1 MIEGHFILDIVSGDV
16 HILWLYNIMDRIYKY
31 NSNASYEPNGG
42 TYLQLITAKDLYIQ
56 NITVAENGG
65 HSDSFQVKFPNVFTN
80 YPLGAVR
87 VEDQK
92 FKDWDHYKF
101 TIWQSQLNFVVFCA
115 SSACGVS
122 VEHLNAKEPMI
133 RSIYRFHV
141 YYHIRRILKIL
152 EIPLPY
158 ENSFNQ
164 YNNPYNHEK
173 FIRICSEYGVSND
186 LTKWR
191 NQKYFSTWQSRAW
204 ETGKPG
210 MSYIN
215 ENSFSGWIIEKL
227 DGLTMLGLQKLSE
240 SVRDYAYLILTSQ
253 TSTRD
258 LIVGHEGRNLDA
270 QRVFLNTF
278 ENVVNK
284 RVNIPE
290 DIRRFQKTLQY
301 ARSKVDYVIGEF
313 IYMLPSDMNLRTG
326 NIRNYNNKILI
337 SSPSFK
343 IGTNVKIN
351 LLSSENRR
359 LSDDGEQ
366 AKLKDKPD
374 VKSKKVEM
382 VKTKPDVKS
391 NKEHKQDVKPNIKFD
406 RESKQDVKKP
416 DTNKITYE
424 EEKVALILGTT
435 AVFTVWWMF
444 K

>member
-1 MIEGHFILDIVSGDV
+1 
-16 HILWLYNIMDRIYKY
+16 MDRIYKY
-31 NSNASYEPNGG
+31 NPDASYKPNGG

-56 NITVAENGG
+56 NITVAEHDGG

-101 TIWQSQLNFVVFCA
+101 TIWQSQLNFAIFCA

-173 FIRICSEYGVSND
+173 FIGICSEYGVSND

-204 ETGKPG
+204 ETNKPG

-215 ENSFSGWIIEKL
+215 ENSFSRWIIEKS
-227 DGLTMLGLQKLSE
+227 DGLTTLGLQKLSE

-253 TSTRD
+253 TSTRGQ
-258 LIVGHEGRNLDA
+258 IIGHEARNLDA

-278 ENVVNK
+278 EDVVAR
-284 RVNIPE
+284 RVSIPE
-290 DIRRFQKTLQY
+290 DIQRFQKTLQY
-301 ARSKVDYVIGEF
+301 ARSKVDYAIGEF
-313 IYMLPSDMNLRTG
+313 VYMLPSDMNLQIG

-337 SSPSFK
+337 SSPNFN
-343 IGTNVKIN
+343 IGTNLKVNLDDDDTKVAKTDKLDVKH
-351 LLSSENRR
+351 
-359 LSDDGEQ
+359 
-366 AKLKDKPD
+366 KVKDKPD
-374 VKSKKVEM
+374 I
-382 VKTKPDVKS
+382 KPNKGDKQDVKPVIKP
-391 NKEHKQDVKPNIKFD
+391 NKEHKQDVKPNRPDIKQNIEIS
-406 RESKQDVKKP
+406 RSKP
-416 DTNKITYE
+416 NTNKITYE
-424 EEKVALILGTT
+424 EEKVALIGNYSCLYSMVDVQVTT
-435 AVFTVWWMF
+435 FSLSLS
-444 K
+444 